1 MARRGS
7 SRAGRGWCVQV
18 RLATPSTSDDY
29 VAGKLW
35 RFATLAQCPWHP
47 AGGCGFCRHGT
58 YERVRPPGT
67 LIARWYCPQARRTV
81 SALPDCLASHYSGTL
96 TDLEA
101 MVLAVEQAPSRASAA
116 GQLRTE
122 IELPGALRYLDRL
135 CRAIHGTLAAIRG
148 LEPVRFADVMPRLQA
163 FATAL
168 DTDSVLICLRGL
180 VARYL
185 PQLPTP
191 FGFDPRRPSPGTA
204 VRRCQ
209 HPTGPDPPTAV
220 LEASLAGRSAAG

>member
-1 MARRGS
+1 VTAARAV
-7 SRAGRGWCVQV
+7 AGVQV
-18 RLATPSTSDDY
+18 RLATPTTSEVY
-29 VAGKLW
+29 VADKLW

-47 AGGCGFCRHGT
+47 QGGCGFCRHGT

-67 LIARWYCPQARRTV
+67 LIARWYCPLQRRTV

-96 TDLEA
+96 ADLEA
-101 MVLAVEQAPSRASAA
+101 MVAAVEQAPSRMVAA

-135 CRAIHGTLAAIRG
+135 CRAVHGTLAAVRG
-148 LEPVRFADVMPRLQA
+148 LEPERFAAVAPTLTG
-163 FATAL
+163 FAA
-168 DTDSVLICLRGL
+168 VLSAGSLLMSLRTL

-191 FGFDPRRPSPGTA
+191 LGFDPHRSALDGAVERRQH
-204 VRRCQ
+204 RR
-209 HPTGPDPPTAV
+209 GPDPPTAI
-220 LEASLAGRSAAG
+220 LEAPA

>member
-1 MARRGS
+1 
-7 SRAGRGWCVQV
+7 VQV
-18 RLATPSTSDDY
+18 RLATPITSDDY
-29 VAGKLW
+29 VAGMLW

-67 LIARWYCPQARRTV
+67 LIARWYCPLERRTV

-96 TDLEA
+96 ADLEA
-101 MVLAVEQAPSRASAA
+101 TVLAVEQAPSRAAAA

-135 CRAIHGTLAAIRG
+135 CDSVHGALSAIRG
-148 LEPVRFADVMPRLQA
+148 LEPDRFETVAPTLRA
-163 FATAL
+163 FTAVL
-168 DTDSVLICLRGL
+168 GAGSVLMRLREL

-185 PQLPTP
+185 AHLTTP
-191 FGFDPRRPSPGTA
+191 FGFDPRRRTLNSSLKPH
-204 VRRCQ
+204 Q
-209 HPTGPDPPTAV
+209 HRMGPDPPFAIV
-220 LEASLAGRSAAG
+220 EAPV

>member
-1 MARRGS
+1 MAG
-7 SRAGRGWCVQV
+7 VQV
-18 RLATPSTSDDY
+18 RLATPTTSEVY
-29 VAGKLW
+29 VADKLW
-35 RFATLAQCPWHP
+35 RLATLAHCPWHP
-47 AGGCGFCRHGT
+47 GGGCGFCRHGT

-67 LIARWYCPQARRTV
+67 LIARWYCPKARRTV

-96 TDLEA
+96 ADLEA
-101 MVLAVEQAPSRASAA
+101 MVLAVEQAPSRAAAA

-148 LEPVRFADVMPRLQA
+148 LEPVRFAEVTPTLQA
-163 FATAL
+163 FARVL
-168 DTDSVLICLRGL
+168 DAGSILVCLRGL

-191 FGFDPRRPSPGTA
+191 FGFNPHRPSPDA
-204 VRRCQ
+204 FMSRCQ
-209 HPTGPDPPTAV
+209 HPTGPDPPSAI
-220 LEASLAGRSAAG
+220 LEAPA

>member
-1 MARRGS
+1 MAG
-7 SRAGRGWCVQV
+7 VQV
-18 RLATPSTSDDY
+18 RLATPTTSDDY

-35 RFATLAQCPWHP
+35 RFATLAHCPWHP

-67 LIARWYCPQARRTV
+67 LIARWYCPRARRTV

-96 TDLEA
+96 ADLEA
-101 MVLAVEQAPSRASAA
+101 TVLAVEQAPSRAAAA

-135 CRAIHGTLAAIRG
+135 CHSIHGALSALRG
-148 LEPVRFADVMPRLQA
+148 LEPERFEAVAPTLQA
-163 FATAL
+163 FAAVLGTG
-168 DTDSVLICLRGL
+168 SVLIRLRGQL
-180 VARYL
+180 ARYL

-191 FGFDPRRPSPGTA
+191 FGFDPLRRSPGAA
-204 VRRCQ
+204 VRRRQ
-209 HPTGPDPPTAV
+209 HPTGADPPSAI
-220 LEASLAGRSAAG
+220 LEASAAGRSAAG

>member
-1 MARRGS
+1 M
-7 SRAGRGWCVQV
+7 RAEAGVQV
-18 RLATPSTSDDY
+18 RLATPTTSDDY

-35 RFATLAQCPWHP
+35 RFATLTQCPWHP

-58 YERVRPPGT
+58 YKRVRPSGT
-67 LIARWYCPQARRTV
+67 LIARWYCPLERRTV

-96 TDLEA
+96 ADLEA
-101 MVLAVEQAPSRASAA
+101 TVLAVEQAPSRSVAA

-135 CRAIHGTLAAIRG
+135 CDSVHGALSAIRG
-148 LEPVRFADVMPRLQA
+148 LAPDRFEAVAPTLQA
-163 FATAL
+163 FTTVL
-168 DTDSVLICLRGL
+168 GTDSALVCLRGL

-191 FGFDPRRPSPGTA
+191 FGFDPHRCRLGAA
-204 VRRCQ
+204 VRRRQ
-209 HPTGPDPPTAV
+209 HLTGADPPSAV
-220 LEASLAGRSAAG
+220 VEASPPGRSAAG